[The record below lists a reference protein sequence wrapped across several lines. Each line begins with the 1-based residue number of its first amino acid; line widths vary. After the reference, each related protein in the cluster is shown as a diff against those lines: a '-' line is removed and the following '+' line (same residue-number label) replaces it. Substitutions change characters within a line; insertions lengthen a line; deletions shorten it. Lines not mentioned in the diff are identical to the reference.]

1 MNNPNMAKV
10 PTIKELWEKERSEHR
25 PWMILFG
32 IGLLVVLALMIA
44 SLIVALVSKSEI
56 ISSQEDYYRQTDS
69 SLSEIGVEQKAYK
82 YFLMKVI
89 FPSVASLLISIS
101 LILYAHSLYV
111 SYKSKSFEHISG
123 LPLTVMTIGFFY
135 SSVQIITDLISFS
148 GSTSGTSGIL
158 SFISPYVFVA
168 IYIFV
173 GSKVSKIRNEF
184 KRSSFVEK
192 NPQMFGN
199 VQQGMSPMPNN
210 PFVNTRNAQ
219 FNKPVNIQE
228 NEVVAPTQEQERL
241 EKLKAMSKNQLEILA
256 KKLSIS
262 GFETMNKD
270 SLIQTIIRIS
280 KNDSTK

>member
-44 SLIVALVSKSEI
+44 SLIVTLVSKSEI
-56 ISSQEDYYRQTDS
+56 LS
-69 SLSEIGVEQKAYK
+69 SLEDSLRQSNQILNDTGIEQSVNRT
-82 YFLMKVI
+82 FLMRVI

-101 LILYAHSLYV
+101 LILYIYSLYV

-135 SSVQIITDLISFS
+135 SSVQIIMNLVSFS
-148 GSTSGTSGIL
+148 ESTSGASGIL